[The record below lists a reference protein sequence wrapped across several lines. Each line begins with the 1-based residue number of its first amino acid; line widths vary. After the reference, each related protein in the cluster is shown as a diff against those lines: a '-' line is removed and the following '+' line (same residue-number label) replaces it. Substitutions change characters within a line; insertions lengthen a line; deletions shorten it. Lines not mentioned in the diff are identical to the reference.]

1 MAWSAVSSAVIR
13 IGELLTQE
21 ATSLWGVEERVDRL
35 QRELRWMQSFLADA
49 DARQGESE
57 RVRLWVAE
65 IRDLAYDAE
74 DIIET
79 FALKIGSKRKG
90 GFSNVVKRSACILK
104 EGRVL
109 HKTRSKIEKIISSI
123 SELTRQLQT
132 YGIKESRNGEES
144 SSSCERREL
153 RRSYPHII
161 EDNIVGMDDEI
172 QKLVSVLVDEESH
185 SRVVSIC
192 GMGGLGKTTL
202 AKKIYHH
209 RKIRGHFSHWLGK
222 RRDEELAEKL
232 FNFLKDKNCLVVLDD
247 IWSVDAW
254 DSLKAALPTKETN
267 SKILLTSRNKEVA
280 LHADTRSY
288 LHELQCLNDE
298 DSWELFQSISFPE
311 RTTPDY
317 KVDSRRVELGKGMVK
332 HCAGLPLAII
342 VLGGILTTKNSFDEW
357 QMVSENVKSYLKRS
371 KGQGTEHVLALSYDD
386 LPPYLRPCFLY
397 LSHFPED
404 YEIPVETLI
413 QLWVAEGLVS
423 SKEDEGNRGEF
434 MEDVAVRYLIEL
446 VERCMIHVG
455 ERDATL
461 KIKTCRMHD
470 LMRDFCL
477 SKAKQENFVYVID
490 HSNSYKSTKNFPPSI
505 TARRIAAHECTLVQC
520 IKSAHLRS
528 IFFFASPFHPDLV
541 KEAFLNPKMLKYN
554 EEYDGEFCN
563 PLIWVLVVFLLCKV
577 HGSWTCMFNHFK
589 LLRVLYIEGQD
600 ILGGCKFP
608 SAMGDLIH
616 LRFLSLRELGFI
628 WPKFPSSLGNLSC
641 LQTLDLRVEERPS
654 SIHVPNVIW
663 KLEQLRHLYL
673 PKECN
678 RKTKLKLHT
687 LAKLQTLVN
696 FNTQNCFVGDL
707 SNMLNLR
714 KLEIFGPFNIEDFK
728 EDLDKKL
735 PIIQSKRIR
744 SLFIHSRGEG
754 IDPLHVAFLL
764 SSCST
769 ICELVLSEEIGMLPE
784 HHHFSS
790 NIAYIHLCGCHLA
803 EDPMPTLEKLP
814 NLRILILDS
823 QAFSGKK
830 MVCSAE
836 CFPKL
841 DSLSLHELENL
852 EEWKVDE
859 GAMPALCHLD
869 IVNCRKLK
877 MLPAGLRFITTL
889 QQLKIDRMPKAF
901 KDKLVEGGEDFYK
914 VQHVPSIIFLKLYE
928 DDDI

>member
-1 MAWSAVSSAVIR
+1 MAWSALSSAIIR

-21 ATSLWGVEERVDRL
+21 ATTLWGVEEKVDRL

-57 RVRLWVAE
+57 R
-65 IRDLAYDAE
+65 
-74 DIIET
+74 
-79 FALKIGSKRKG
+79 
-90 GFSNVVKRSACILK
+90 
-104 EGRVL
+104 
-109 HKTRSKIEKIISSI
+109 
-123 SELTRQLQT
+123 T
-132 YGIKESRNGEES
+132 YGIKELRGGEES
-144 SSSCERREL
+144 SSSYQRREL

-161 EDNIVGMDDEI
+161 EDNIIGLHDEI
-172 QKLVSVLVDEESH
+172 QKLVWVIVNEESH
-185 SRVVSIC
+185 SRAVSIC

-202 AKKIYHH
+202 AKKVYHH
-209 RKIRGHFSHWLGK
+209 SQIRGHFNHLAWVYVSQQCQRRNVWEGILSSFNIMDK
-222 RRDEELAEKL
+222 EDRKKRDEELVEKL
-232 FNFLKDKNCLVVLDD
+232 FNFLKNKKCLVVLDD

-317 KVDSRRVELGKGMVK
+317 KVDSRRVELGEGMVK

-434 MEDVAVRYLIEL
+434 MEDVAERYLIEL

-541 KEAFLNPKMLKYN
+541 KEAFLNPKMLKYI

-784 HHHFSS
+784 QHHFSS

-869 IVNCRKLK
+869 IKTEDASSWIEVHYNP
-877 MLPAGLRFITTL
+877 PAI
-889 QQLKIDRMPKAF
+889 
-901 KDKLVEGGEDFYK
+901 ED
-914 VQHVPSIIFLKLYE
+914 
-928 DDDI
+928 